1 MSRHA
6 RSAIRRARRNI
17 DSRPFR
23 RRAALL
29 RDNFPTPGPESV
41 ARARYP
47 WIESGHLP
55 PPEAYVAPPPRTMPP
70 SEADRGAPTPESTEL
85 RDALREMRNRAAERG
100 PEASEARLISLFGE
114 RWAFENLPQPSRT
127 SATPPA
133 GEEQSG
139 WQEPERPSHPRFP
152 RAQLDRMSMPAPP
165 VAARFDRS
173 PDNLV
178 AARFSGRRQRV
189 EPRTV
194 PQTLHQRIRRIRP
207 SGQPNEPS
215 LADGLGDRDRSLS
228 PDEDGVSATSKC
240 WIVLRL
246 GVSFGIGLGLGLCIT
261 VTECRRIIAHLAHRT

>member
-70 SEADRGAPTPESTEL
+70 TEADRGAPTPESTEL

-152 RAQLDRMSMPAPP
+152 RAQLDRMSMVGSLVKLIDLNCRTNVQSSLPHRLLPGLTAVPTTWLPP
-165 VAARFDRS
+165 DSLVEGSVWSRERYPRLCTSAS
-173 PDNLV
+173 VGYVLLDNPTNRLWLT
-178 AARFSGRRQRV
+178 A
-189 EPRTV
+189 
-194 PQTLHQRIRRIRP
+194 
-207 SGQPNEPS
+207 
-215 LADGLGDRDRSLS
+215 
-228 PDEDGVSATSKC
+228 SATA
-240 WIVLRL
+240 
-246 GVSFGIGLGLGLCIT
+246 
-261 VTECRRIIAHLAHRT
+261 TEA